1 MSQGALK
8 PKLAKLGLRQSDF
21 ARLIDVSART
31 VNLWASGSQP
41 LPGAVAGY
49 LRLLEAATPRVR
61 QSEFDRLDD
70 LSKHLEEGIYGVSYR
85 SAHLGE
91 QGYGVAVLAK
101 GKITGGDANGML
113 FSGSYR
119 FDRIKAVNVVQ
130 LTLGL
135 LPGDDALAGSGGLQT
150 VFTTG
155 RAQPVASATAE
166 IGADAY
172 DLELRFLGPL
182 PE

>member
-1 MSQGALK
+1 MSQSALK
-8 PKLAKLGLRQSDF
+8 PKLAKLGLRQSDL
-21 ARLIDVSART
+21 ARLIDVSPRT

-49 LRLLEAATPRVR
+49 LRLLEAAAPQVR

-70 LSKHLEEGIYGVSYR
+70 RSKHLEEGIYGVSYC
-85 SAHLGE
+85 SPAVGE
-91 QGYGVAVLAK
+91 HGFGVALLVK

-130 LTLGL
+130 LTMGL
-135 LPGDDALAGSGGLQT
+135 LPGDDGLAGSGGLQT

-155 RAQPVASATAE
+155 RAQPVASAKAE
-166 IGADAY
+166 IGSDAY
-172 DLELRFLGPL
+172 ELELRFLAPL
-182 PE
+182 PQ